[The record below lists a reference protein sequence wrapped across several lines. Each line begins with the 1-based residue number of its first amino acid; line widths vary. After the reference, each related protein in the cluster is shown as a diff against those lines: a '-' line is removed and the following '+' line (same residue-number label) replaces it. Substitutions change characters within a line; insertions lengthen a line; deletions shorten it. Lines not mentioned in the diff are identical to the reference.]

1 MSIQT
6 KKINALPPWLRLLR
20 PHQWTK
26 NLLLFLPALTSSNLL
41 RFDTAATL
49 TLGVLAFSCA
59 ASAGYVLNDIVDR
72 DEDRR
77 NPQKASRPLA
87 NGDIK
92 PHVAFGIGMVALF
105 CSLTASRIVSDQ
117 FFTLTCFYLLL
128 STTYSLGFKRF
139 FLVDILVLISL
150 YLLRIVAGAEAIETP
165 LTHWLIAFSIAVF
178 GSLSLMK
185 RCAELMNIEKQGK
198 DLILGRGYKTKH
210 LKLLCSSGF
219 ILALVAIVIFSTYA
233 NDVAVLARYSAPR
246 IVWLVVPLF
255 SIWILSLWR
264 ATYRGQMAEDPI
276 VYVLT
281 KTWSLT
287 TIAAMFSLTLAAQNY
302 QP

>member
-41 RFDTAATL
+41 RFDIAVTL

-128 STTYSLGFKRF
+128 STTYSL
-139 FLVDILVLISL
+139 FLSVFSQLTYSSYFL

-165 LTHWLIAFSIAVF
+165 PTHRLIAFSIAVF
-178 GSLSLMK
+178 EA
-185 RCAELMNIEKQGK
+185 RCETLRRTRTSKNRERIH
-198 DLILGRGYKTKH
+198 T
-210 LKLLCSSGF
+210 S
-219 ILALVAIVIFSTYA
+219 AIK
-233 NDVAVLARYSAPR
+233 P
-246 IVWLVVPLF
+246 
-255 SIWILSLWR
+255 SI
-264 ATYRGQMAEDPI
+264 
-276 VYVLT
+276 
-281 KTWSLT
+281 
-287 TIAAMFSLTLAAQNY
+287 
-302 QP
+302 